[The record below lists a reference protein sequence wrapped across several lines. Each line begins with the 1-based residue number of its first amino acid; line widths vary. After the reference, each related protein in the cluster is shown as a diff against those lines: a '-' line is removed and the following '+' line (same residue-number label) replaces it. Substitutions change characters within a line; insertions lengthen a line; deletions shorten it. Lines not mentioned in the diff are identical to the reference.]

1 MHMSGGH
8 LGCLVKVSLGQAF
21 TVSAYLGVL
30 RVGRWTCDHERYI
43 EAVLQ
48 VQRARVHVQVHVHVI
63 GLVGA
68 LLTF

>member
-21 TVSAYLGVL
+21 TVSASRGLAG
-30 RVGRWTCDHERYI
+30 WTCAHERYI
-43 EAVLQ
+43 EVVLQ
-48 VQRARVHVQVHVHVI
+48 EQRARVHVQVHVYVI

-68 LLTF
+68 LLSF